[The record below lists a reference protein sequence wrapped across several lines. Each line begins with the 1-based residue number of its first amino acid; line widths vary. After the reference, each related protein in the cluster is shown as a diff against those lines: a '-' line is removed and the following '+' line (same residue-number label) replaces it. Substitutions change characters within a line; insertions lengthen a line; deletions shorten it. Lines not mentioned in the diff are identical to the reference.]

1 MLRALSKSALTLTDQ
16 LQLIVNYLRAMEIRC
31 VGCQVLQQT
40 VSLTARPEDRLCAH
54 ALIPLMAGLDP
65 RCPDYDGD
73 GRTFDDFDVA
83 G

>member
-1 MLRALSKSALTLTDQ
+1 MCRVSSASADGL
-16 LQLIVNYLRAMEIRC
+16 
-31 VGCQVLQQT
+31 
-40 VSLTARPEDRLCAH
+40 SLTARPEDRLCAH